1 MVMIRTFEEEVER
14 HSEQKNFHGTTHLC
28 IGQEAV
34 ATGVCSV
41 LEKEDYITSTHR
53 GHGHAIAKGASVDK
67 MMAEMFGKETG
78 YCHGL
83 GGSMHIA
90 DVTIGHL
97 GSNGVVGANIPL
109 AVGAALTIQMKKQ
122 ANVAVCF
129 FGDGATNEGVFHEAM
144 NMAAI
149 WRLPVIFVCENNEY
163 GMSSPI
169 QKMSAANPLTK
180 LGEKWDIPSI
190 SVDGNDVEA
199 VRHVSEEAVKRARA
213 GDGPTFIEAKTYRY
227 RGHSRSDKQLY
238 RTTEEVEKWQTNDPI
253 ERMKELLLTEENIC
267 ESFLEKIHL
276 DALQIVKRATEFAL
290 SSEALPLKKL
300 KAYVFAQEA
309 GEQ

>member
-14 HSEQKNFHGTTHLC
+14 HSEQKKFHGTTHLC

-122 ANVAVCF
+122 TNVAVCF
-129 FGDGATNEGVFHEAM
+129 LVMVQQTK
-144 NMAAI
+144 
-149 WRLPVIFVCENNEY
+149 VCS
-163 GMSSPI
+163 MR
-169 QKMSAANPLTK
+169 Q
-180 LGEKWDIPSI
+180 
-190 SVDGNDVEA
+190 
-199 VRHVSEEAVKRARA
+199 
-213 GDGPTFIEAKTYRY
+213 
-227 RGHSRSDKQLY
+227 
-238 RTTEEVEKWQTNDPI
+238 
-253 ERMKELLLTEENIC
+253 
-267 ESFLEKIHL
+267 
-276 DALQIVKRATEFAL
+276 
-290 SSEALPLKKL
+290 
-300 KAYVFAQEA
+300 
-309 GEQ
+309 